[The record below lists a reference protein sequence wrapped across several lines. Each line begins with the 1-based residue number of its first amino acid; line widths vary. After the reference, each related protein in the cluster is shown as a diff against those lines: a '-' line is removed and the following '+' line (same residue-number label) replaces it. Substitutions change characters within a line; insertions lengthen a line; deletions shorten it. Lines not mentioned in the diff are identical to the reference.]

1 MFKRGGPSFQAQGT
15 GITSPF
21 DTPRGGY
28 YGGGTIGGG
37 AIRGNPMGYRT
48 GFGAPDFQVLPKDY
62 QRPEKQILADIEA
75 MEAPKKGEWAGDVMQ
90 YLSALSTPYKDS
102 GEAKTIGEMGAEGA
116 AQVKLERDEREERR
130 KLAKLTGYERELKR
144 LDTAAEQSFELKK
157 LAESFGYD
165 KQLTQLA
172 ARLDKSTQLAVIE
185 AQGEQL
191 EFKQELKELEKDYQ
205 KKAASVT
212 GMHPAEKAEYLA
224 QLKNRYEA
232 DRNRIITPR

>member
-1 MFKRGGPSFQAQGT
+1 MKAFYYKDEIEASN
-15 GITSPF
+15 ITSNT
-21 DTPRGGY
+21 DHRGH
-28 YGGGTIGGG
+28 
-37 AIRGNPMGYRT
+37 P
-48 GFGAPDFQVLPKDY
+48 
-62 QRPEKQILADIEA
+62 
-75 MEAPKKGEWAGDVMQ
+75 
-90 YLSALSTPYKDS
+90 S
-102 GEAKTIGEMGAEGA
+102 AEGA

-232 DRNRIITPR
+232 DRNRIITNNPSLQIEQKK